1 MRAHGAFA
9 ILTATAVLL
18 AVPAAAKEGMVAK
31 LDAPVRLGKAPG
43 ETLRVK
49 WHMVHAQASTA
60 SASGIYLRVSRCGHR
75 RLRVPAKLR
84 PGGFTV
90 RLKVPAGGI
99 RKLMVGLEGWRIT
112 PAHKE
117 RADKFFQFD
126 PPLYRS
132 CQRPA

>member
-1 MRAHGAFA
+1 MRARDALA
-9 ILTATAVLL
+9 LLSVTAALL
-18 AVPAAAKEGMVAK
+18 AVPAAAKEGMVAT
-31 LDAPVRLGKAPG
+31 LDAPVRLDRAPG

-60 SASGIYLRVSRCGHR
+60 SASSIYLRVSRCGHR
-75 RLRVPAKLR
+75 PLRVPAKLR

-112 PAHKE
+112 PDHKE
-117 RADKFFQFD
+117 RADRFFPFD
-126 PPLYRS
+126 PPLHRS
-132 CQRPA
+132 CERPA

>member
-1 MRAHGAFA
+1 MTARGAFA
-9 ILTATAVLL
+9 VVASAGALL
-18 AVPAAAKEGMVAK
+18 AVPAAAKEGMVAR

-75 RLRVPAKLR
+75 PLRVPAKLR

-112 PAHKE
+112 PGHKE
-117 RADKFFQFD
+117 RADKFFQFA

-132 CQRPA
+132 C

>member
-1 MRAHGAFA
+1 MNARGAFA
-9 ILTATAVLL
+9 ILTATGALL

-49 WHMVHAQASTA
+49 WHIVHAQASTA
-60 SASGIYLRVSRCGHR
+60 SASSIYLRVSRCGHR
-75 RLRVPAKLR
+75 PLRVPAKLR
-84 PGGFTV
+84 SGGFTV

-99 RKLMVGLEGWRIT
+99 RKLMVGLKGWRIT
-112 PAHKE
+112 PGHKE

-132 CQRPA
+132 C